1 MSLSKDGND
10 NSDEIWLEKNQ
21 TFNITCH
28 ALNSKPMVNLT
39 WNSSLIEERNM
50 TTWNSSTTENQLFN
64 STSTIA
70 YIVGNSNDTLTCSAR
85 FENAGRQWNTSV
97 FIRSYVEAKISL
109 SITGEERGEGKE
121 YYTEGE
127 TLSVTCQALPLRP
140 PAKLTLTI
148 SRISPEETHE
158 PNCTYGNESTYA
170 NCTLSIGSYNA
181 SCLAWQKGPNITT
194 WANETFEIEGLTT
207 PQSSVTTSAPPP
219 AKPTTRP
226 EDISLPVI
234 IGVAL
239 AIAILLIFST
249 ITFAILWK
257 KLFGHRTMTL
267 PTDQRAQGHIRPLP
281 LAMISRELPPI
292 YDQTDMINDD
302 VAEQSIDD
310 TVIGLNSEDVQLNF
324 QLPGAGTMKYWV
336 ATYSS
341 EGDKV
346 TKIIAKSVSENA
358 RMKEILNFRAL
369 AKNATI
375 MPRHQNIVDVLG
387 VSLEDVPYFIYQE
400 YIEYGTL
407 KDFLMRNYQESSG
420 GSSKRDT
427 PDHEKTLHLTM
438 FAADICEGMLFLKRQ
453 NCHHPGLAARKVLLS
468 PSGRCKLY
476 DFWPVDLA
484 QERVK
489 QILDKKLPPL
499 AWLAP
504 ETVFLGHFMEKSDIW
519 NFGVVLWEIY
529 SLGEIPFGGLT
540 CAEIESKLRNKESLD
555 QPLTCP
561 GGIFGHMLA
570 TWNSAIDERPTFEHL
585 NITLSS
591 FLYDMRESL
600 NDEKDNSEEPNYFRL
615 DKDSSSSDD
624 YIEHII

>member
-1 MSLSKDGND
+1 
-10 NSDEIWLEKNQ
+10 
-21 TFNITCH
+21 
-28 ALNSKPMVNLT
+28 
-39 WNSSLIEERNM
+39 
-50 TTWNSSTTENQLFN
+50 
-64 STSTIA
+64 
-70 YIVGNSNDTLTCSAR
+70 
-85 FENAGRQWNTSV
+85 
-97 FIRSYVEAKISL
+97 
-109 SITGEERGEGKE
+109 
-121 YYTEGE
+121 
-127 TLSVTCQALPLRP
+127 
-140 PAKLTLTI
+140 
-148 SRISPEETHE
+148 
-158 PNCTYGNESTYA
+158 
-170 NCTLSIGSYNA
+170 
-181 SCLAWQKGPNITT
+181 
-194 WANETFEIEGLTT
+194 
-207 PQSSVTTSAPPP
+207 
-219 AKPTTRP
+219 
-226 EDISLPVI
+226 
-234 IGVAL
+234 
-239 AIAILLIFST
+239 
-249 ITFAILWK
+249 
-257 KLFGHRTMTL
+257 MTL
-267 PTDQRAQGHIRPLP
+267 PTDQRAQGNVRPLP
-281 LAMISRELPPI
+281 LALISRELPPI

-310 TVIGLNSEDVQLNF
+310 TAIGLNSEDVQLNF

-420 GSSKRDT
+420 GSSKQDT
-427 PDHEKTLHLTM
+427 PDQEKTLHLTM
-438 FAADICEGMLFLKRQ
+438 FAADICEGMLFLKKQ

-484 QERVK
+484 QDRVK

-570 TWNSAIDERPTFEHL
+570 TWNSAIDERPTF
-585 NITLSS
+585 
-591 FLYDMRESL
+591 
-600 NDEKDNSEEPNYFRL
+600 
-615 DKDSSSSDD
+615 
-624 YIEHII
+624 